1 MAAKSRILR
10 LLLFAVA
17 ISGGACRPEGDVEI
31 AALDFD
37 GVVQVDEGALKN
49 VLQTRR
55 GSRIPW
61 GRKRYFD
68 RRAFEADLKRIEVFY
83 RDRGFPDARVAS
95 FNVALNDAQ
104 DKVSITVNITEG
116 EPIRVA
122 AVELSGFDVL
132 PEADRRRLQESVG
145 LRVDAPLDRLIAQA
159 ARERAL
165 NELRDHGYP
174 YADVT
179 IEEEEAGPRRRRLVF
194 HAVPGILAR
203 FGPIAIDGQ
212 MSVSENVIRRQL
224 TFEPGDVYSRREM
237 RESQRKLYGL
247 ELFEFANVESGEKEV
262 RDVPDVPVR
271 VAVAEAKHQKV
282 TFGVGYGTEEQ
293 ARARIRWDH
302 LNFLGDAR
310 HAGFEGKWSS
320 LDRGVRAEYR
330 EPFFLSSHF
339 SLNFDGQAWQAE
351 EPVYSLDTLGGRFT
365 LRHQANAQNVWS
377 ISFSNEFQRSS
388 VTPEALE
395 DFSIR
400 DELIALGLDPTDG
413 EFTGT
418 TTAIAL
424 EASRTTADNLLDART
439 GYVLTGG
446 IEQAGG
452 WLPGTSNYW
461 SVTGEGRH
469 YLPLGRRMVVANR
482 LRVSTIDA
490 LGDLQRSVPF
500 YKRYFLGGATSLRG
514 WGRFEVGPISGF
526 GLPIGGHSMLEGS
539 SEVRLPLWGKLGG
552 VAFLDYGNVWSRSW
566 EFNLNDLRY
575 SVGPGLRYLTP
586 VGPARVDFGFQL
598 NPIDNLLVNG
608 EPEPRHWRVH
618 FSIGQAF

>member
-1 MAAKSRILR
+1 MAAKSCILR
-10 LLLFAVA
+10 LLLFAAA

-49 VLQTRR
+49 ALQTRR

-145 LRVDAPLDRLIAQA
+145 LRVDAPFDRLIAQA

-179 IEEEEAGPRRRRLVF
+179 IGEEEAGPRQRRLVF

-262 RDVPDVPVR
+262 RDAPDVPVR

-320 LDRGVRAEYR
+320 LDRGVRTEYR

-388 VTPEALE
+388 VTAEALE

-461 SVTGEGRH
+461 SVNGEGRH

-482 LRVSTIDA
+482 FRVSTIDA

-552 VAFLDYGNVWSRSW
+552 VVFLDYGNVWSRSW
-566 EFNLNDLRY
+566 DFNLNDLRY
-575 SVGPGLRYLTP
+575 SAGPGLRYLTP
-586 VGPARVDFGFQL
+586 IGPARVDFGFQL

-608 EPEPRHWRVH
+608 EPELRHWRVH